1 MSNYLTKIK
10 EAVAYIESKTDYKP
24 EIGLILGSGLGSLA
38 DQVEDAVV
46 LPYGEIPNFPQS
58 NVVGHAGN
66 LVIGKLEGKVVIALQ
81 GRMHFYEG
89 ESMQTI
95 TIPTRIMQLMGVKKL
110 IVTNACGGINI
121 DTLTPGDLMLI
132 SDHINLMGTSPLI
145 GENIEELGT
154 RFPDMSEP
162 YSKELRAIAREAGS
176 SLGLTLKEGVY
187 AGWMGPAYETP
198 AEIRYIRTIGA
209 DAVGMSTVPEVIV
222 ANHAQMQV
230 LGISCI
236 TNMACGILD
245 QKLGH
250 HEVMEVANRVHKD
263 FVALVRNVINKM

>member
-1 MSNYLTKIK
+1 MSDYLTKIK

-162 YSKELRAIAREAGS
+162 YSKELRAIAKEVGS

-198 AEIRYIRTIGA
+198 AEIRYIRAIGA

-222 ANHAQMQV
+222 ANHAEMQV